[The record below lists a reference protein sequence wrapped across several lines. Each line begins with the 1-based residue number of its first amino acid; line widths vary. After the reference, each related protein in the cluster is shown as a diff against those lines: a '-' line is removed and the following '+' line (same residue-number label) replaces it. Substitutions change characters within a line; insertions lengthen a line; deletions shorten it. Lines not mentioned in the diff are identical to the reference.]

1 MGSIQKGAKVHCPFS
16 GSPAMTQPAT
26 VGVESS
32 NAFGPAAAADLFL
45 GYERGNVIHLDDD
58 RVHAREAPG
67 HSITLATLE
76 RLARRMT
83 FLPTKDYR
91 QRHCAYKTD
100 ENTNI
105 PAGYTYL
112 AQLVAHDLVAH
123 LAPASDPDHGEVQPD
138 RNFRTQRLFL
148 ETIYGGGPLIEPGP
162 YALPGQGLQQRNRL
176 RLGRVAVAER
186 GRRPGPWS
194 EDLIG
199 ADHPARDIP
208 RTRCP
213 FVDEA
218 AKPGL
223 TDAMVADPRNDD
235 HLIISQL
242 TALFHEFHNI
252 VLDRTAPAAAPA
264 GGDRDG
270 AAYRHFLDTRRIVAL
285 VYRRIVV
292 RDLMRR
298 LLDKEV
304 YAGLEAALQGLS
316 VGSLSH
322 PLFSVAPD
330 SRRVPVEFSH
340 AVFRFAHSMVRPDY
354 VLNDLQEAAG
364 RRPRIH
370 DLLDRSSGR
379 SARLTPI
386 AVDWLI
392 DWKYFFETDD
402 GTRPNLSRRIGPDVG
417 AGTMATSVS
426 LFGEDAGSRYG
437 IFYRDLVRSVGSG
450 LRSVES
456 LIGQLPAADKVR
468 SNLLLLPDVRR
479 QEIKEWLLA
488 SGFDI
493 FANPD
498 EVDAI
503 ARNPP
508 LYLFTLFEAARD
520 KCGERLGTLG
530 STIVA
535 GVILSALRSLHP
547 MIEGNQTVTA
557 AADLLF
563 DGEVPQTMPELI
575 AFVEQDR
582 IRRGELSV

>member
-1 MGSIQKGAKVHCPFS
+1 MHCPFS
-16 GSPAMTQPAT
+16 GSPAMTQPTGAG
-26 VGVESS
+26 VGASGS
-32 NAFGPAAAADLFL
+32 NAFGPAAASDLFL
-45 GYERGNVIHLDDD
+45 GFESGNVIRLDDD
-58 RVHAREAPG
+58 RVAAREAKD
-67 HSITLATLE
+67 HQIALATLE

-83 FLPTKDYR
+83 FLPRKDYR
-91 QRHCAYKTD
+91 QRHCVYQSD
-100 ENTNI
+100 ENANL

-123 LAPASDPDHGEVQPD
+123 VAPAPDPDHGEVEPG

-162 YALPGQGLQQRNRL
+162 YAVPAGGLQRRSRL
-176 RLGRVAVAER
+176 RLGRIAVAER
-186 GRRPGPWS
+186 NRRPGPWS

-213 FVDEA
+213 FVDET

-223 TDAMVADPRNDD
+223 TDAMIADPRNDD

-252 VLDRTAPAAAPA
+252 VLDRTAPAAAA
-264 GGDRDG
+264 ASGNRDEQE
-270 AAYRHFLDTRRIVAL
+270 YRHFLDTRRVVAL

-292 RDLMRR
+292 QDLLRR

-304 YAGLEAALQGLS
+304 HAGLETALRGLS
-316 VGSLSH
+316 TGAATH
-322 PLFSVAPD
+322 PLFAVAPD

-354 VLNDLQEAAG
+354 VLNDQQAESG

-386 AVDWLI
+386 ASDWLI

-417 AGTMATSVS
+417 AGTMATSVT

-437 IFYRDLVRSVGSG
+437 IFYRDLVRSVGTG
-450 LRSVES
+450 MRSVDS
-456 LIGQLPAADKVR
+456 LIGKLPAGDKVR

-488 SGFDI
+488 TGFEI
-493 FANPD
+493 FASGD
-498 EVDAI
+498 EADAI
-503 ARNPP
+503 AKNPP

-535 GVILSALRSLHP
+535 GVMLSALRALHP
-547 MIEGNQTVTA
+547 SIEGNPAVTEA
-557 AADLLF
+557 AERLF
-563 DGEVPQTMPELI
+563 DGKVPQTMPELI
-575 AFVEQDR
+575 GFVEQDR
-582 IRRGELSV
+582 VRRGELSV